1 MWKTCDSYAG
11 FYIKCNPSLGY
22 PNKMVND
29 KKKRTAKPKN
39 KIQHWFKK

>member
-1 MWKTCDSYAG
+1 MWKTCDSYPG

-29 KKKRTAKPKN
+29 KKRTAKPKKQN
-39 KIQHWFKK
+39 STLV